1 MIKSTKPK
9 VGSVTGHTDR
19 SGPSTYNAML
29 AEKWANAVAAQLTK
43 MGVSGR
49 VMTIGSL
56 GEIANAVATG
66 DGVKESGNRRV
77 EVTVRH

>member
-1 MIKSTKPK
+1 
-9 VGSVTGHTDR
+9 
-19 SGPSTYNAML
+19 ML
-29 AEKWANAVAAQLTK
+29 AEKRANAVTAQLTK

-56 GEIANAVATG
+56 GENANAVATG

>member
-1 MIKSTKPK
+1 
-9 VGSVTGHTDR
+9 
-19 SGPSTYNAML
+19 ML
-29 AEKWANAVAAQLTK
+29 AEKRANAVAAQPTK

-56 GEIANAVATG
+56 GENANAVAPG